1 MNNTLFSFPKPENE
15 PVLGYA
21 PGSPERKKIREAL
34 NEVYNWKNF
43 EICPIIGGKKIK
55 TKETG
60 TIVMPTENKHV
71 LAKYYKV
78 TEKEVKMAIDA
89 AMKAHEEWANTPWIE
104 RASVMLKIATLI
116 SGKYRWLINAAT
128 MLGQGK
134 TTMQA
139 EIDSA
144 CELVDFLRYN
154 AYYASQIYSDQP
166 CSDKGTLNYM
176 TYRPLEGF
184 VFAITPFNFT
194 SIASNLCLSPVLMGN
209 TCIWK
214 PSTTAMLSNYILM
227 DIYKEAGL
235 PDGVVNFLPG
245 SGSLIGKVAFANENL
260 AGVHFTGGTKT
271 FNGFWK
277 SIGDNIANYRTYPK
291 IVGETGGKD
300 FIFAHSSANAA
311 QVATAIVRG
320 AFEFQGQKCSA
331 ASRAYVPKSMWP
343 EVKEIVGKMLA
354 EIKVG
359 DVRDFSAFVNAV
371 IDEASFD
378 NCMNYINHAKK
389 SEDAEIVFGG
399 EGDKSVGW
407 FIQPTVILAKKP
419 DYKSMCEEI
428 FGPII
433 TIYVY
438 DDKDYEKTLHL
449 CDETS
454 PYALTGAIFATDRKA
469 LRTGADILKYAA
481 GNIYYNDKPTGAVV
495 GQQPFGGARAS
506 GTNDK
511 AGSYLNLIRWTSPQ
525 AIKETFD
532 PASNYS
538 YPFVSNE
545 DNPYVVEKA
554 VKDVA
559 KAADKAVAKAKA
571 TVKAAAKTVKAA
583 AKKPAAKKN

>member
-1 MNNTLFSFPKPENE
+1 MNNTIFTFPKPENE
-15 PVLGYA
+15 PVLGYK
-21 PGSPERKKIREAL
+21 PGSPERKEIRKAL
-34 NEVYNWKNF
+34 EELYNKTTT
-43 EICPIIGGKKIK
+43 IYPIIGGKEVK
-55 TKETG
+55 TAEMG
-60 TIVMPTENKHV
+60 EIVMPTDNKHV

-78 TEKEVKMAIDA
+78 TEKEVKAAIA
-89 AMKAHEEWANTPWIE
+89 ASMKAHEEWANTPWLD
-104 RASVMLKIATLI
+104 RASVMLRIATLI
-116 SGKYRWLINAAT
+116 CGKYRWLINAAT

-154 AYYASQIYSDQP
+154 AFYASQIYSDQP
-166 CSDKGTLNYM
+166 CSDKGTLNYV

-209 TCIWK
+209 VCIWK
-214 PSTTAMLSNYILM
+214 PSTTAMLSNYLLM
-227 DIYKEAGL
+227 KIYKEAGL

-245 SGSLIGKVAFANENL
+245 SGALIGNVAFADENL
-260 AGVHFTGGTKT
+260 AGVHFTGSTGTFKS
-271 FNGFWK
+271 FWK
-277 SIGDNIANYRTYPK
+277 QIGDNIDVYKTYPK

-300 FIFAHSSANAA
+300 FIFAHKSADPD

-331 ASRAYVPKSMWP
+331 ASRAYLPKSLWP
-343 EVKEIVGKMLA
+343 KVEKIVGKMIK

-378 NCMNYINHAKK
+378 NCMRYIDHAKK
-389 SEDAEIVFGG
+389 SKDAEIVFGG
-399 EGDKSVGW
+399 EGDKSKGW
-407 FIQPTVILAKKP
+407 FIQPTVILAKTPK
-419 DYKSMCEEI
+419 YKSMCEEI

-438 DDKDYEKTLHL
+438 DDADYEKTLHL

-454 PYALTGAIFATDRKA
+454 PYALTGAIFANDRAA
-469 LRTGADILKYAA
+469 LRQGAEILKYAA

-532 PASNYS
+532 PARDYK
-538 YPFVSNE
+538 YPFISNAE
-545 DNPYVVEKA
+545 
-554 VKDVA
+554 
-559 KAADKAVAKAKA
+559 
-571 TVKAAAKTVKAA
+571 
-583 AKKPAAKKN
+583 